1 MEGHQGPAQQLAMAP
16 GYQLCPPDVTH
27 ESIKCKKEFS
37 NRGAPVAVFGTNLIL
52 GVRKTNIA
60 LKVVG
65 VACPITFFYS
75 LSNKGNIPID
85 H

>member
-1 MEGHQGPAQQLAMAP
+1 MKGHQGPVQHLAMAP

-37 NRGAPVAVFGTNLIL
+37 KRGAPVAVFGDQIL
-52 GVRKTNIA
+52 WVRKTNIA
-60 LKVVG
+60 LKVLG
-65 VACPITFFYS
+65 VTCPITFSYS
-75 LSNKGNIPID
+75 LSNTGNIPIN